1 MCPASAALY
10 DAIVDGK
17 ITHPDDEELNRQVAA
32 AIAKAKPRGW
42 RIDKANE
49 DDQVDGVVALAMAY
63 EAATAPPPPETRVLG
78 WL

>member
-1 MCPASAALY
+1 
-10 DAIVDGK
+10 VEQK
-17 ITHPDDEELNRQVAA
+17 ITHPDDEELNGQVAA

-63 EAATAPPPPETRVLG
+63 EAATAPAPQATKVLG